1 MGPAPNAYLYAMLGS
16 ALGGGARLY
25 LSTLVA
31 RGLGTSFPWGTL
43 AVNVLGC
50 FAIGWLVTWA
60 GLRGG
65 LSPSARLFLVSGLLG
80 GFTTFSSFG
89 METWQL
95 VEDGQVGTAALN
107 AVGSVTAGLAAVAT
121 GVWLARQLT

>member
-1 MGPAPNAYLYAMLGS
+1 VKW
-16 ALGGGARLY
+16 ALLLAGGGIGTLLRFSLALFVDTRLG
-25 LSTLVA
+25 V
-31 RGLGTSFPWGTL
+31 RFPWGTL
-43 AVNVLGC
+43 AVNLLGC

-95 VEDGQVGTAALN
+95 VEGGRVGAAALN
-107 AVGSVTAGLAAVAT
+107 AAGSVAAGLAAVAA
-121 GVWLARQLT
+121 GVWLARQLA